1 MHLFPFSLER
11 LSIYCSKGA
20 VLAGGLGGGSAQF
33 LLLPGCW
40 MSLNSSL
47 KASGQESLR
56 AVYTLYGKW
65 LQVVTVS
72 VPVPR
77 MCVSQRNAMHT
88 MFTHTLVYA
97 MAESKPT
104 VTTHSFSSD
113 DKAVPKLSALYG
125 QTVNA
130 KPVISGQLAIFDL

>member
-1 MHLFPFSLER
+1 MSLPGHMHLFPFSLER

-33 LLLPGCW
+33 LLLPGFW

-65 LQVVTVS
+65 LQVEAVS
-72 VPVPR
+72 VPVLR
-77 MCVSQRNAMHT
+77 MCESQRNALHT
-88 MFTHTLVYA
+88 MFTHTLLYA
-97 MAESKPT
+97 RTESTPT
-104 VTTHSFSSD
+104 ATIHSFSFD
-113 DKAVPKLSALYG
+113 DKSASYA
-125 QTVNA
+125 QTVNT
-130 KPVISGQLAIFDL
+130 KSGKFVN